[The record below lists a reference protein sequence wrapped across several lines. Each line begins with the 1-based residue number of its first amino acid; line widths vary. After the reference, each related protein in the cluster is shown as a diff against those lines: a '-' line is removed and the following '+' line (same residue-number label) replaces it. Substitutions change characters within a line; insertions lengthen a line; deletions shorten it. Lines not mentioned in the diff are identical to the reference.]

1 MGTENLRFAFA
12 VAVGAAAALFAWLM
26 IGYLIVQIGSDAPEL
41 ALPHNLLRIGATV
54 IFGLT
59 GVALVMEKS

>member
-26 IGYLIVQIGSDAPEL
+26 IGTS
-41 ALPHNLLRIGATV
+41 
-54 IFGLT
+54 
-59 GVALVMEKS
+59 